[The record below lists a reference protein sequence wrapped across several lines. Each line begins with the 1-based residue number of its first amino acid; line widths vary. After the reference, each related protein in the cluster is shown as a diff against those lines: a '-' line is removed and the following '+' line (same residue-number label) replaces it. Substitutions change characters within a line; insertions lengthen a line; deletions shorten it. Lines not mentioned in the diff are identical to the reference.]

1 MKTLFSILLL
11 LLCVSSQAQFVFTNV
26 DNNATFNLEPGQQ
39 QDISFQLTQNGG
51 TAYQW
56 KLVKHNEAV
65 CKFLKEDTV
74 PVEQK
79 GEKLMAGAPVI
90 RQFHFKSTGK
100 AGACPVKIQLVSFS
114 GEVAQEFN
122 FMIKMPY
129 QQKKRK

>member
-11 LLCVSSQAQFVFTNV
+11 FICISLQAQFVFTNV

-39 QDISFQLTQNGG
+39 QDVSFQLTQNGG

-56 KLVKHNEAV
+56 KLVKHNETV
-65 CKFLKEDTV
+65 CKFVKEETV

-79 GEKLMAGAPVI
+79 SDVPMVGTPVI